1 MNQNSNP
8 GRIAYLDGLK
18 TFALLLVFALHTQR
32 GPLVTDPCH
41 NPVLFYAARCCMPLF
56 FMVNGCLLLRKEQFS
71 FTYYKQKMLGIL
83 RALVISGVLVGIYVL
98 VVHHFSFAK
107 AFKEMLKGFLSYTP
121 YAFLWYFYTF
131 AILYT
136 VLLLAFPWVKAH
148 MKTIVAILA
157 LCCLA
162 FWGASLYSIANGR
175 FFVQEHITQRLR
187 LWTWFLYFCLGYLLS
202 TLDVSRFNAHFIRL
216 AAALLTAACVGWQY
230 WLCYR
235 VTGQVESNY
244 LYDDPLIIIW
254 SALVFLMFMVSPGLS
269 VWFARFAKY
278 SYGAF
283 LLHGFLVDALQLQ
296 SAVHG
301 PLASTAAWAALA
313 VFCWACSW
321 LFSKIPVLRQIFSY

>member
-1 MNQNSNP
+1 MNQNRNP

-56 FMVNGCLLLRKEQFS
+56 FMVNGCLILHKEQFS

-121 YAFLWYFYTF
+121 YAFLWFFYTF

-148 MKTIVAILA
+148 IKSIVAILA

-162 FWGASLYSIANGR
+162 FWGASLYAIANGG

-202 TLDVSRFNAHFIRL
+202 TLDVSQFNAHFIRL

-230 WLCYR
+230 WLCYH

-254 SALVFLMFMVSPGLS
+254 SALVFLAFMASPGLS
-269 VWFARFAKY
+269 AWFARFAKY

-301 PLASTAAWAALA
+301 PLASTFAWAALA